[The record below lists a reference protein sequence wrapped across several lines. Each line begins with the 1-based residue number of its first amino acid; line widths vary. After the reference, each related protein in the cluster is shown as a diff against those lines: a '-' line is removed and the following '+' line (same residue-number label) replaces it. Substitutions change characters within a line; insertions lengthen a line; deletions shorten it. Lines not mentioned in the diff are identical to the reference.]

1 MARARA
7 RMLGGELMKNGD
19 PLTVHEQPRDALPC
33 PPEFYE
39 PPPPGSEPP
48 PLPPRPPPEPVIS
61 KEESIALAVDAAK
74 ATLEKVDALL
84 GELYDVPDFA
94 AFAKSRAEAK
104 KAKKK
109 A

>member
-1 MARARA
+1 VRFFGVLCSVFLARRHH
-7 RMLGGELMKNGD
+7 R
-19 PLTVHEQPRDALPC
+19 R
-33 PPEFYE
+33 
-39 PPPPGSEPP
+39 
-48 PLPPRPPPEPVIS
+48 
-61 KEESIALAVDAAK
+61 LAVDAAK

>member
-1 MARARA
+1 VRFFGVSRPVFLA
-7 RMLGGELMKNGD
+7 
-19 PLTVHEQPRDALPC
+19 EQHHR
-33 PPEFYE
+33 
-39 PPPPGSEPP
+39 
-48 PLPPRPPPEPVIS
+48 R
-61 KEESIALAVDAAK
+61 LAVDAAK

>member
-19 PLTVHEQPRDALPC
+19 PLTVHEQP
-33 PPEFYE
+33 PEFDE